1 MMEVVIEGS
10 KTVLVE
16 KIKRVRGKDKEVVR
30 IIEEMNKVV
39 VKVLRDEEWEIEE
52 DLVLKEEKIYVLK
65 DEELRLEVVRLYHNV
80 LVAGHEER
88 WITTKLVMVNYW

>member
-1 MMEVVIEGS
+1 MMEVVIEGP

-39 VKVLRDEEWEIEE
+39 VKVLRDEE
-52 DLVLKEEKIYVLK
+52 
-65 DEELRLEVVRLYHNV
+65 
-80 LVAGHEER
+80 
-88 WITTKLVMVNYW
+88 